1 MANERYLSPPE
12 LLYLKL
18 TIISIGAKREGFLF
32 KNYVYNY
39 VSPIKESSF
48 VNDFVFNRILDT
60 ITRIPL
66 GYIQIYK
73 NPGVLISH
81 QFTAKNGTK
90 FISLYDFFDMIMQ
103 QSFMRIVLCT
113 KGYILI
119 PCGLASLSSDS
130 L

>member
-1 MANERYLSPPE
+1 M
-12 LLYLKL
+12 
-18 TIISIGAKREGFLF
+18 
-32 KNYVYNY
+32 YNY
-39 VSPIKESSF
+39 VSPIKECTF

-103 QSFMRIVLCT
+103 QSFMRIVLFSEFF
-113 KGYILI
+113 
-119 PCGLASLSSDS
+119 SLKKLMSGEPFQKTFWGCPF
-130 L
+130 